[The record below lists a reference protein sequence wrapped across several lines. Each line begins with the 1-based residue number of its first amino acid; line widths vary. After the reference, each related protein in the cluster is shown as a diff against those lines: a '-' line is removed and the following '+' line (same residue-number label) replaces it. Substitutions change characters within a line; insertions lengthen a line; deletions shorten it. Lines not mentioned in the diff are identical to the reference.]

1 MRIYKGSEITLRL
14 YNPCKI
20 EDGLVDVVLYT
31 TNPKLA
37 YKIKDATVEG
47 NIVYVKIDKFTFNN
61 MEDGVINYIILDEVY
76 NTERQSSYYLK
87 TPDDYIAK
95 SVQSSKNIDIVDN
108 GDYKILPDEDY
119 TSIEEVNVHV
129 EFDAEHYYQEGYE
142 TGKAY
147 QKSKLESVSI
157 TENGTYTR
165 EDGYNEIHVDV
176 PDLNG
181 SYDEGYDAGDI
192 DGYNRG
198 YDEGETEQKAK
209 LTGITIT
216 ENGTYS
222 REDGYNEVVVEVPD
236 LNGSYDEGYQAGI
249 EDGTANAGEIIGE
262 TARVLNITENG
273 TYTSEYSQWVD
284 YSKPEQVT
292 GVFDDGKEFYNE
304 AYPQGI
310 VYRTNDFIITP
321 QTKVEL
327 WLKPVNYNWTTDYFS
342 LDVREIGNDFKL
354 RVYGVGSTKN
364 SFEAKIGNSFVY
376 IDLTELEYKK
386 MHHIVMSFVDG
397 FWLDG
402 VKVGDFE
409 GDFTIKNSSYSFK
422 INPSAANIGGAS
434 NYGMFKIDDV
444 VIIPTEDG
452 FLNVNTNE
460 LLTYTNVKIE
470 PQYTYYNNFTEPVAE
485 GNLIRTVNVEVQPK
499 IDVAA
504 TGLRFGYST
513 FTEVPSWADF
523 SNTTDMSGLFNSC
536 SKLQSFPQIDT
547 SNVIKMTNLFYG
559 CSSLQ
564 TIPQID
570 TSKVTIMESLFAQ
583 CTSLITIPQLD
594 TRSVQNMHQ
603 MFYYCTSLTS
613 IPPLKADKLNMPET
627 YRGIFGYS
635 ELTKLTDFGGL
646 IGLKCRLIGDY
657 NFIKTPN
664 LTYQSCINI
673 LNGLYDFTG
682 NGETPTSN
690 QGQLRVHPNFL
701 TTVGDEVSIGV
712 QKGWSITD

>member
-1 MRIYKGSEITLRL
+1 MILKLYDKENTYTFNVDDLNRGEKLYYKFQFTTANVANGKYNMVLTDDVGNVIT
-14 YNPCKI
+14 
-20 EDGLVDVVLYT
+20 EDVVCIGDFNAETIQY
-31 TNPKLA
+31 NRG
-37 YKIKDATVEG
+37 E
-47 NIVYVKIDKFTFNN
+47 NVYINSPLN
-61 MEDGVINYIILDEVY
+61 ANLEDVR
-76 NTERQSSYYLK
+76 T
-87 TPDDYIAK
+87 
-95 SVQSSKNIDIVDN
+95 
-108 GDYKILPDEDY
+108 
-119 TSIEEVNVHV
+119 
-129 EFDAEHYYQEGYE
+129 
-142 TGKAY
+142 
-147 QKSKLESVSI
+147 I
-157 TENGTYTR
+157 T
-165 EDGYNEIHVDV
+165 IDV
-176 PDLNG
+176 P
-181 SYDEGYDAGDI
+181 SYTVYPSEGYDAMKEVVVDAQPVYDNGYNAGNA
-192 DGYNRG
+192 DGYEQGNIAG
-198 YDEGETEQKAK
+198 YENGFVAGNETGYANGVEEGKTTQKA
-209 LTGITIT
+209 LLEPITIT

-222 REDGYNEVVVEVPD
+222 REDGYSSVTVNVED
-236 LNGSYDEGYQAGI
+236 TNGSYDVGYSEGYQAGI

-284 YSKPEQVT
+284 YPKPEQVT

-304 AYPQGI
+304 AYPKGI

-321 QTKVEL
+321 QTKIEL
-327 WLKPVNYNWTTDYFS
+327 WFKPVNYNWTTDYFS

-364 SFEAKIGNSFVY
+364 SFEAKIGNCSVY

-409 GDFTIKNSSYSFK
+409 GNFTIKNSSYSFE

-460 LLTYTNVKIE
+460 LLTYTNVSTE

-485 GNLIRTVNVEVQPK
+485 GNLIRTVNVDVIPK

-523 SNTTDMSGLFNSC
+523 SNTTDMTGMFNSC

-547 SNVIKMTNLFYG
+547 SNVLKMMNLFYG

-564 TIPQID
+564 TIPLID
-570 TSKVTIMESLFAQ
+570 TSKVTIMEALFAQ

-627 YRGIFGYS
+627 YRGIFGIS

-657 NFIKTPN
+657 NFNRLPN

-682 NGETPTSN
+682 NGETPASN
-690 QGQLRVHPNFL
+690 QGQLKVHPNFL
-701 TTVGDEVSIGV
+701 NLVGDEISIGV
-712 QKGWSITD
+712 AKGWQISA

>member
-47 NIVYVKIDKFTFNN
+47 NIVYVKIDKSTFNN

-95 SVQSSKNIDIVDN
+95 SVQPSKNIDIVDN

-129 EFDAEHYYQEGYE
+129 EFDAEPYIQRGFELGE
-142 TGKAY
+142 EN

-165 EDGYNEIHVDV
+165 EDGYNEIHV
-176 PDLNG
+176 
-181 SYDEGYDAGDI
+181 
-192 DGYNRG
+192 
-198 YDEGETEQKAK
+198 
-209 LTGITIT
+209 
-216 ENGTYS
+216 
-222 REDGYNEVVVEVPD
+222 EVPD
-236 LNGSYDEGYQAGI
+236 LNGDYQTGYDEGYEAGI
-249 EDGTANAGEIIGE
+249 DYASENAGEIAAQ

-284 YSKPEQVT
+284 YPKPEQVT

-321 QTKVEL
+321 QTKIEL
-327 WLKPVNYNWTTDYFS
+327 WFKPVNYGWATNYFS
-342 LDVREIGNDFKL
+342 LDVMNAGDEFRLG
-354 RVYGVGSTKN
+354 VYGNSSTKN
-364 SFEAKIGNSFVY
+364 SFQAKIGDSFVY

-409 GDFTIKNSSYSFK
+409 GDFTIRNSFYSFK
-422 INPSAANIGGAS
+422 INPTAANVGGSS

-460 LLTYTNVKIE
+460 LLTYTNLTTQ

-485 GNLIRTVNVEVQPK
+485 GNLIKTVNVDVQPK
-499 IDVAA
+499 INVAE
-504 TGLRFGYST
+504 TGLKFGNST
-513 FTEVPSWADF
+513 FTELPSWVDF
-523 SNTTDMSGLFNSC
+523 EGITDASGMFYKCRNLQTLPLFDTSLCTSMNDTFAYC
-536 SKLQSFPQIDT
+536 TKLKTLPPYIT
-547 SNVIKMTNLFYG
+547 SNVTDMYQMCFEATGFETLPAF
-559 CSSLQ
+559 
-564 TIPQID
+564 D
-570 TSKVTIMESLFAQ
+570 ASKVTNMNRYFKFYSSSADYYPNLTDVGGWINLNTNWSDNYG
-583 CTSLITIPQLD
+583 LIT
-594 TRSVQNMHQ
+594 
-603 MFYYCTSLTS
+603 
-613 IPPLKADKLNMPET
+613 LK
-627 YRGIFGYS
+627 
-635 ELTKLTDFGGL
+635 
-646 IGLKCRLIGDY
+646 
-657 NFIKTPN
+657 N

-673 LNGLYDFTG
+673 LNGLADVTELG
-682 NGETPTSN
+682 SRT
-690 QGQLRVHPNFL
+690 LKVHPNFL
-701 TTVGDEVSIGV
+701 TTVGDEISIGV
-712 QKGWSITD
+712 AKGWQIIA

>member
-165 EDGYNEIHVDV
+165 EDGYNEIHVEV

-181 SYDEGYDAGDI
+181 SYDEGYDAGKV
-192 DGYNRG
+192 DGYDRG

-249 EDGTANAGEIIGE
+249 DYASENANEIAAANAIDLVATEFGNYYTIYSENIVNPNPVTGIYPNGE
-262 TARVLNITENG
+262 TFHNLGITNKVYDTGILANETTKLEIWVKFND
-273 TYTSEYSQWVD
+273 TYNSD
-284 YSKPEQVT
+284 
-292 GVFDDGKEFYNE
+292 
-304 AYPQGI
+304 
-310 VYRTNDFIITP
+310 TNFLIS
-321 QTKVEL
+321 
-327 WLKPVNYNWTTDYFS
+327 NYNSTFGGGWGIYKDVSANHTSTEACVGGSSTINFNLNFNMIYHIELSYTDG
-342 LDVREIGNDFKL
+342 LMVNGEQIGTF
-354 RVYGVGSTKN
+354 
-364 SFEAKIGNSFVY
+364 
-376 IDLTELEYKK
+376 
-386 MHHIVMSFVDG
+386 
-397 FWLDG
+397 
-402 VKVGDFE
+402 
-409 GDFTIKNSSYSFK
+409 
-422 INPSAANIGGAS
+422 S
-434 NYGMFKIDDV
+434 NYGNRNSTLLLNGYGKQPENIYRSIGMVKITTDGV
-444 VIIPTEDG
+444 ENVIIPTANG
-452 FLNVNTNE
+452 FKNITTNQILE
-460 LLTYTNVKIE
+460 SVYSGGTYEYI
-470 PQYTYYNNFTEPVAE
+470 NNDPIILD
-485 GNLIRTVNVEVQPK
+485 NLIKSVNVQPK
-499 IDVAA
+499 IDVVKYNIK
-504 TGLRFGYST
+504 LSQSK
-513 FTEVPSWADF
+513 FTEIPDMFDF
-523 SNTTDMSGLFNSC
+523 SNVTDMSNMFYSCGNLQTIPEMDTSKVTNMSNMFSFCNS
-536 SKLQSFPQIDT
+536 LQAIPLIDT
-547 SNVIKMTNLFYG
+547 SNVTNMSNMFQE
-559 CSSLQ
+559 CKSLQ
-564 TIPQID
+564 TIPQLD
-570 TSKVTIMESLFAQ
+570 TSNVS
-583 CTSLITIPQLD
+583 
-594 TRSVQNMHQ
+594 NMNG
-603 MFYYCTSLTS
+603 MFYNCPNL
-613 IPPLKADKLNMPET
+613 INVPPLNAEKLDIPNT
-627 YRGIFGYS
+627 YQGLFMYY
-635 ELTKLTDFGGL
+635 ELPKLTNFGGL

-657 NFIKTPN
+657 NFTKLPN

-690 QGQLRVHPNFL
+690 QGQLKVHSNFL
-701 TTVGDEVSIGV
+701 TTVGDEISIGV
-712 QKGWSITD
+712 QKGWSISSN